1 MSEIKKALA
10 AAIAECRAV
19 EKDGRNSQQGYD
31 FASAESIINEC
42 RGPMSRNGLSIAYTV
57 LETVELEPV
66 KTRSGSELR
75 RQLLKL
81 GITVMHQSGEELPQ
95 QVYVAECMD
104 SGDKGLLK
112 GLTICQREHLR
123 QLMMIPRGAFD
134 PEADPSVDEPNE
146 AKPKAEKQRETKP
159 KTEKPKAEKSAKEV
173 LEEHAEL
180 LFKVVVDNGG
190 TETPDDCLHALGNA
204 ARELAGPKPA
214 AITVEH
220 VKKAYAGLVEAILL
234 AKVGGE

>member
-42 RGPMSRNGLSIAYTV
+42 RGPLSRNGLSIAYTV
-57 LETVELEPV
+57 IEVVEMEPV
-66 KTRSGSELR
+66 KTRNGGELR

-95 QVYVAECMD
+95 QVYIAECMD

-134 PEADPSVDEPNE
+134 PEADPSVDEPKE
-146 AKPKAEKQRETKP
+146 EKQKAEKQSKP
-159 KTEKPKAEKSAKEV
+159 KTEKAEKSAKEV
-173 LEEHAEL
+173 LDEHAEL

-190 TETPDDCLHALGNA
+190 VETPDDCLHALGNA

-220 VKKAYAGLVEAILL
+220 VKRAYAGLVEAILL